1 MGEKV
6 FLEITVSLPTLK
18 LVENLSYTERKILNF
33 FIRIKKFTMYS
44 FWNQQSEPKK
54 GNCNQKDNG
63 NSQRIRRQKN
73 SSIELS
79 LKDNKTA
86 NL

>member
-44 FWNQQSEPKK
+44 F
-54 GNCNQKDNG
+54 
-63 NSQRIRRQKN
+63 
-73 SSIELS
+73 
-79 LKDNKTA
+79 
-86 NL
+86 